1 MKTAPNVDPEKVIAL
16 FNEMAS
22 EDHRTRK
29 KPEPKTYFYG
39 YDEEGNLSF
48 ALLYWTTFSDTL
60 KTDSAIALKIF
71 TKLKEEGIQA
81 PAPVRR
87 IVKE

>member
-22 EDHRTRK
+22 KDPRTRK
-29 KPEPKTYFYG
+29 NPEPKTYFYG
-39 YDEEGNLSF
+39 YDAEGNLSF
-48 ALLYWTTFSDTL
+48 ALLFFFVGITAL
-60 KTDSAIALKIF
+60 KTNSAISLEIYFALK
-71 TKLKEEGIQA
+71 EADIQA

-87 IVKE
+87 IIKE